1 MLVNN
6 DFHQPRTIFEI
17 LADLSV
23 SDLEKVYT
31 PTQTNGATNGVSEA
45 STVPL

>member
-6 DFHQPRTIFEI
+6 DFHQPSTIIEI
-17 LADLSV
+17 LKDLSV

-31 PTQTNGATNGVSEA
+31 PPQTNGAPNGVSEA
-45 STVPL
+45 STVPQ